1 MNEKVVNKALGE
13 RVKQAR
19 EAAGLTQSQLA
30 AAIGS
35 EGKQSAIAE
44 IEAGRVRR
52 PKRLHEI
59 AKATGTTMEWLLGLS
74 EPRRPKAKP
83 PQSEHIDSEDIAAS
97 LDRDSES
104 IRQTEPPFDGAI
116 AQITG
121 HIGGGST
128 GEVVT
133 MPAGDMQTIE
143 PVAAWWKIPGE
154 ALTGFGFRDIMP
166 AHIVGWFMD
175 GASME
180 PTIQRT
186 DVVFIDTRRRAPDP
200 EGIFAVD
207 YGEGRTLKRIRVMRT
222 PEGVKFE
229 LRSDNA
235 ERFSP
240 VTCAPDEVTIFGRYL
255 FRFTVF

>member
-1 MNEKVVNKALGE
+1 MPMI
-13 RVKQAR
+13 AR
-19 EAAGLTQSQLA
+19 WVRDAIEAAGISGAELA
-30 AAIGS
+30 RQMKARGFSVDRAAINKMMLEHATPRTKPRKVTAS
-35 EGKQSAIAE
+35 ELIAISEITSFPLPLELKSGKSLDA
-44 IEAGRVRR
+44 
-52 PKRLHEI
+52 
-59 AKATGTTMEWLLGLS
+59 
-74 EPRRPKAKP
+74 
-83 PQSEHIDSEDIAAS
+83 EHIDSEAIAAS
-97 LDRDSES
+97 LDHDSDS
-104 IRQTEPPFDGAI
+104 IRQAEPPFEGAV

-121 HIGGGST
+121 HMGGGST

-207 YGEGRTLKRIRVMRT
+207 YGEGRTLKRIRVLRT

-229 LRSDNA
+229 LRSDNSA
-235 ERFSP
+235 RFDP